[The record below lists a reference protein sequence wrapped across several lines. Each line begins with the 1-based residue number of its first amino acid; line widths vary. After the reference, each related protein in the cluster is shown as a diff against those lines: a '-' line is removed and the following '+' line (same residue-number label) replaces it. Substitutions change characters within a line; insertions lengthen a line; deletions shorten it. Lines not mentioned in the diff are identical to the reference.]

1 VDFNRAAF
9 DARSAADALR
19 LIGATAAETSADI
32 VLKTPEIAENG
43 AAVPIEVIS
52 NIPGTTRL
60 SVLVDKNPFP
70 LALQF
75 NFAPGRGTLPGQA
88 QDGRKL
94 PPAHRRQRRWQAL
107 HGVPRGQGH
116 RRRLRLST
124 PGETHVRPHQDPR
137 HRQGQRRRSARA
149 AAPPHGIR
157 PAPRRRRASRTG
169 PLHHLRHP
177 QHQRPAGDRRRPRHR
192 RVGQPLFGFQFA
204 GVKAGDKVAIAW
216 LDNKGQRGNAE
227 TVFAAG

>member
-1 VDFNRAAF
+1 MEMAPRRRNFLQAFGSAGLLAGLLGSGLLRPGRALAVAFNRAAF

-75 NFAPGRGTLPGQA
+75 NFAPPAVARFQA
-88 QDGRKL
+88 KL
-94 PPAHRRQRRWQAL
+94 KM
-107 HGVPRGQGH
+107 GESS
-116 RRRLRLST
+116 RLRVVAT
-124 PGETHVRPHQDPR
+124 AGGR
-137 HRQGQRRRSARA
+137 HY
-149 AAPPHGIR
+149 
-157 PAPRRRRASRTG
+157 
-169 PLHHLRHP
+169 
-177 QHQRPAGDRRRPRHR
+177 
-192 RVGQPLFGFQFA
+192 
-204 GVKAGDKVAIAW
+204 
-216 LDNKGQRGNAE
+216 
-227 TVFAAG
+227 TVFREVKVTAGGCG

>member
-1 VDFNRAAF
+1 MEMAPRRRSFLQAFGSAGILAGLVGGGLLRPGQALAVDFNRAAF

-75 NFAPGRGTLPGQA
+75 NFAPPAAPRFQA
-88 QDGRKL
+88 RLKMGESS
-94 PPAHRRQRRWQAL
+94 
-107 HGVPRGQGH
+107 
-116 RRRLRLST
+116 RLRIVASA
-124 PGETHVRPHQDPR
+124 GGR
-137 HRQGQRRRSARA
+137 HY
-149 AAPPHGIR
+149 
-157 PAPRRRRASRTG
+157 
-169 PLHHLRHP
+169 
-177 QHQRPAGDRRRPRHR
+177 
-192 RVGQPLFGFQFA
+192 
-204 GVKAGDKVAIAW
+204 
-216 LDNKGQRGNAE
+216 
-227 TVFAAG
+227 TVFREIKVTAGGCGQ

>member
-1 VDFNRAAF
+1 MGSRRHFLQAFGSAGILAGLVGGGLLRPGQALAVDFNRAAF

-75 NFAPGRGTLPGQA
+75 NFAPPAAARLQA
-88 QDGRKL
+88 RLKMGESS
-94 PPAHRRQRRWQAL
+94 
-107 HGVPRGQGH
+107 
-116 RRRLRLST
+116 RLRIVAT
-124 PGETHVRPHQDPR
+124 AGGR
-137 HRQGQRRRSARA
+137 HY
-149 AAPPHGIR
+149 
-157 PAPRRRRASRTG
+157 
-169 PLHHLRHP
+169 
-177 QHQRPAGDRRRPRHR
+177 
-192 RVGQPLFGFQFA
+192 
-204 GVKAGDKVAIAW
+204 
-216 LDNKGQRGNAE
+216 
-227 TVFAAG
+227 TVFREVKVTAGGCG

>member
-1 VDFNRAAF
+1 MEMAPRRRSFLQAFGSAGILAGLVGGGLLRPGQALAVDFNRAAF

-75 NFAPGRGTLPGQA
+75 NFT
-88 QDGRKL
+88 
-94 PPAHRRQRRWQAL
+94 PPAVARFQAKL
-107 HGVPRGQGH
+107 KMGESS
-116 RRRLRLST
+116 RLRVVAT
-124 PGETHVRPHQDPR
+124 AGGR
-137 HRQGQRRRSARA
+137 HY
-149 AAPPHGIR
+149 
-157 PAPRRRRASRTG
+157 
-169 PLHHLRHP
+169 
-177 QHQRPAGDRRRPRHR
+177 
-192 RVGQPLFGFQFA
+192 
-204 GVKAGDKVAIAW
+204 
-216 LDNKGQRGNAE
+216 
-227 TVFAAG
+227 TVFREVKVTAGGCG